1 MYEPAHFKVEDR
13 AALLSVIRAHPLAQL
28 ITSGPGGLM
37 ANPIPF
43 IVNERDGEVTL
54 RAHLAR
60 PNPQWRELQAGA
72 EALVVFQSVE
82 RYVTP
87 SWYETKVETGKVVP
101 TWNYVVVQARGTV
114 RVDDSAEWLR
124 DQIDA
129 LTDQQEASVG
139 SHWKVGDA
147 PEPFVAAQMRGIVG
161 VEISVTELTGKFKL
175 SQNRNEADKRG
186 VAKGLDALVSEE
198 ATTMSEL
205 VRLHGKIS

>member
-13 AALLSVIRAHPLAQL
+13 ETLLGIIRAHPLAQL

-43 IVNERDGEVTL
+43 VVTERGADVIL

-60 PNPQWRELQAGA
+60 PNPQWREMQAGA

-114 RVDDSAEWLR
+114 RVDDTMPWLR
-124 DQIDA
+124 SQIDA

-147 PEPFVAAQMRGIVG
+147 PEPFITAQMRGIVG
-161 VEISVTELTGKFKL
+161 VEITVTELTGKFKL
-175 SQNRNEADKRG
+175 SQNRSEADKRG
-186 VAKGLDALVSEE
+186 VAGGLEALDEADAS
-198 ATTMSEL
+198 AMSEL
-205 VRLHGKIS
+205 VRQHGKIS